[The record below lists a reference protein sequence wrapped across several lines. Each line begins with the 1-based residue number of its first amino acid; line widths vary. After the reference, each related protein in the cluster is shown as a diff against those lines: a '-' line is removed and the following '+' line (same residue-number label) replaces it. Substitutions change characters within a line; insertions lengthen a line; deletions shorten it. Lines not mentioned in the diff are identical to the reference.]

1 VELSRRRGQES
12 MSSSGGLQFTTYAFR
27 EVVATAFL
35 MLRTA
40 SGILIISNFQ
50 VVNTVR
56 EDEKRS

>member
-1 VELSRRRGQES
+1 